1 MKRLAVLSFVVLAG
15 CGSFGPTQPHT
26 LSLAFKPGDTFKY
39 HFHSTTRQTATTSGM
54 TIPVTIETTADEAVK
69 VESMTASGN
78 AQLGITLSKLTV
90 KSSMGGVT
98 NTTTDT
104 GGSTI
109 EVELA
114 PDGRLVSVGGS
125 AIAASSP
132 LLAFTSIGSGLF
144 VAAILPDHAVKP
156 GDTWTKD
163 YDQTTP
169 GDDGAIHIATKSTYL
184 RDESV
189 NGVDSAVVETRS
201 TGTLAVD
208 TSKSS
213 AQHGG
218 MPGIS
223 IKGTFETDVTTW
235 VDPNGRRILKSHS
248 TAKDDATVSLP
259 PSPAPPAPSSPVTS
273 PPAFAGSFAGP
284 ITLNGTATTDLNP
297 A

>member
-1 MKRLAVLSFVVLAG
+1 MKRLAVLAFLLLAG
-15 CGSFGPTQPHT
+15 CGSLGATQPHT
-26 LSLAFKPGDTFKY
+26 LSLAFKPGDTYKY
-39 HFHSTTRQTATTSGM
+39 HFHSTTKQTATTSGM
-54 TIPVTIETTADEAVK
+54 TIPVSIETTADEAVK
-69 VESMTASGN
+69 VESITASGN

-90 KSSMGGVT
+90 KLSMGGVT
-98 NTTTDT
+98 NTTTDA

-114 PDGRLVSVGGS
+114 RDGRLVSVGGS
-125 AIAASSP
+125 PIAASSP
-132 LLAFTSIGSGLF
+132 LLALTSIGSGLF

-169 GDDGAIHIATKSTYL
+169 TDGAIHIATRSTYL

-189 NGVDSAVVETRS
+189 NGVSSAVVETTS
-201 TGTLAVD
+201 NGTLAVD
-208 TSKSS
+208 TSRSS

-235 VDPNGRRILKSHS
+235 IDPNGHRILKSHS

-259 PSPAPPAPSSPVTS
+259 PSPTPPAASSPAPS
-273 PPAFAGSFAGP
+273 PPPFAGSFAGP
-284 ITLNGTATTDLNP
+284 ITLIGTATTDLNP